1 MIALSPLPRRFLA
14 AAAACAPL
22 FCASAHAV
30 SCRPATAAEALVYTT
45 PLLMPGVISPNDG
58 TCFVNGF
65 TVTTQDGVQLTA
77 NVFLP
82 AGASSGARFP
92 AVVYPSS
99 WAAAD
104 FFEYLGQQQRMAR
117 DGYVALAYTAR
128 GFWGSGGIV
137 GVAGPQDVADVSSVV
152 DWLVANTPTDPGRI
166 GATGISYGA
175 GLSMLGAAAD
185 PRIKAVAALSGWGN
199 LIDQMYG
206 NAVPNPT
213 WLSVLFLSGSF
224 TGRLDPLVGQYDAD
238 INNPDTPASRIA
250 EIAAWGGPR
259 SPINA
264 VPALNA
270 RGVPVFIG
278 KNWQDDMFSPNSTL
292 AMFTQLTGPKKIM
305 LQPGIHASAELP
317 GAVLGVDN
325 AVFDQVHRW
334 MDRWLKGVAN
344 GVDTEPKVTMQL
356 AYGGAVDQLS
366 TWPAPELHTLTWQI
380 GARGSL
386 RWDFGC
392 FCWKGITG
400 TLTTGAPSY
409 AATDSVSN
417 GLDTTAT
424 TGPLPILSPLM
435 SSVGVPVT
443 DLVGTVLA
451 GYGVRYASGNLGAT
465 LRLRGAPHLA
475 IRAVPSQKRGMLVAY
490 LYDVDVLGVGTLVT
504 HGARALHAA
513 VPGVATDLSVDLNAI
528 AYDVPAGH
536 HVELVFDTIDSLYG
550 PPVDPGES
558 FSMSLPLTAGA
569 GMTLSM
575 PVR

>member
-1 MIALSPLPRRFLA
+1 MPVNFRRLLV

-22 FCASAHAV
+22 VSIPAHAV
-30 SCRPATAAEALVYTT
+30 TCRSATPAEALVWTT
-45 PLLMPGVISPNDG
+45 PLLMPGVISPKDG
-58 TCFVNGF
+58 TCFVNNF
-65 TVTTQDGVQLTA
+65 TVTTSDGVQLTA

-82 AGASSGARFP
+82 AGAGGGARFP

-99 WAAAD
+99 WAASD
-104 FFEYLGQQQRMAR
+104 FFEYLGQQQRMAQ

-137 GVAGPQDVADVSSVV
+137 SVAGAQDVNDMSRVI
-152 DWLVANTPTDPGRI
+152 DWLVANTPADATRI

-185 PRIKAVAALSGWGN
+185 TRIKAVASLSGWGN

-213 WLSVLFLSGSF
+213 WLQVLFLSGSF
-224 TGRLDPLVGQYDAD
+224 TGRLDPLVGTYDSE
-238 INNPDTPASRIA
+238 INNPDATPAQIA
-250 EIAAWGGPR
+250 EIAAWGAPR

-264 VPALNA
+264 VAALNA

-292 AMFTQLTGPKKIM
+292 AMFAQLTGPKKLM

-317 GAVLGVDN
+317 GAVLGIDN
-325 AVFDQVHRW
+325 PVFDQVHRW
-334 MDRWLKGVAN
+334 MDRWLKGVRN
-344 GVDTEPKVTMQL
+344 GIDTEPKVNLQL
-356 AYGGAVDQLS
+356 AYGGATETLS
-366 TWPAPELHTLTWQI
+366 TWPAPELRAQTWQI
-380 GARGSL
+380 GAKGPL

-400 TLTTGAPSY
+400 TLTSGSSGY
-409 AATDSVSN
+409 GATDSVSN

-424 TGPLPILSPLM
+424 SGPIPILSPLA
-435 SSVGVPVT
+435 SSLGIPVT
-443 DLVGTVLA
+443 DIMGTVLS
-451 GYGVRYASGNLGAT
+451 GYGVRYAGGSLSST
-465 LRLRGAPHLA
+465 LRLRGAPHLQ
-475 IRAVPSQKRGMLVAY
+475 IRATPSQARGMLVAY
-490 LYDVDVLGVGTLVT
+490 LYDVDVLGIGTLVT
-504 HGARALHAA
+504 HGARALHGANPNVAA
-513 VPGVATDLSVDLNAI
+513 DLSFDLNAI

-550 PPVDPGES
+550 SPVRGGES
-558 FSMSLPLTAGA
+558 FSMALPLSGA
-569 GMTLSM
+569 AMTLSM